1 MGSQEQGGIMTPLN
15 SPSCVILCLFVT
27 TSRADLEQ
35 GQADHRPYEPPLE
48 GGYVSP
54 STDFG
59 ENLAV
64 KQYER
69 PDLPYSDYY
78 VQTDAGSYGN
88 YNIDE
93 IEKQDELEVAPILS
107 IVVPSLVI
115 GLVALAFGLGFGS
128 STSRSDDSFFSFF
141 SKPQVENNIVI
152 DDMFNLGKILRRFK
166 RSASSNGDTDYV
178 AYLLNSV
185 EVISNKNVSLTDILQ
200 WIRKYQRH
208 TTLLNLQHDL

>member
-1 MGSQEQGGIMTPLN
+1 MTPLN
-15 SPSCVILCLFVT
+15 SPLCVILCLFLT

-35 GQADHRPYEPPLE
+35 GQADHRQYEPPLE

-54 STDFG
+54 SADFG

-64 KQYER
+64 KHYER

-78 VQTDAGSYGN
+78 VQSDIDSYGN

-128 STSRSDDSFFSFF
+128 STSRSDDSFFSFL
-141 SKPQVENNIVI
+141 QNHR
-152 DDMFNLGKILRRFK
+152 LKI
-166 RSASSNGDTDYV
+166 Y
-178 AYLLNSV
+178 
-185 EVISNKNVSLTDILQ
+185 
-200 WIRKYQRH
+200 RH
-208 TTLLNLQHDL
+208 

>member
-1 MGSQEQGGIMTPLN
+1 MGSPEQGGIMTPLN
-15 SPSCVILCLFVT
+15 SPSCVIMCLLFS

-35 GQADHRPYEPPLE
+35 ADHRQYEPPLE

-54 STDFG
+54 SADFG
-59 ENLAV
+59 ENLVV

-115 GLVALAFGLGFGS
+115 GLVNLLIMKIIDYFSLNNNSGCLS
-128 STSRSDDSFFSFF
+128 LWSR
-141 SKPQVENNIVI
+141 
-152 DDMFNLGKILRRFK
+152 
-166 RSASSNGDTDYV
+166 
-178 AYLLNSV
+178 
-185 EVISNKNVSLTDILQ
+185 LQ
-200 WIRKYQRH
+200 K
-208 TTLLNLQHDL
+208 